1 MNSPVIIG
9 VQFED
14 VGKVYYFDSCQYPEL
29 TLGDHVIVNT
39 TRGKQLA
46 KIVQVEVSQRQG
58 NDQDIKPIER
68 PASPRDLVIRQ
79 MFSDKE
85 QEVVKSIHNFILS
98 ENMTGIKVVSAE
110 YSFDGTKLVV
120 QVNSESDPKFNVK
133 KFHHQI
139 AQMIKDVQL
148 EIRQVG
154 PRDVAKALGGMG
166 ACGLEMRC
174 CSKFLT
180 EFNSISIR
188 MAKSQDISLT
198 PSEITGMCG
207 RLRCCLLYEY
217 EFYQDA
223 RKRLPKVKKM
233 IETPMGEGKVIQV
246 LPLTHSVVVYF
257 PETGK
262 HQFTLEELESGV
274 LATPIIEKQKEEYL
288 DEDVELVRMDQT
300 DSVRTKPI
308 PHSKSNNPKSSKQNR
323 SRRNR
328 SKRK

>member
-1 MNSPVIIG
+1 M
-9 VQFED
+9 
-14 VGKVYYFDSCQYPEL
+14 
-29 TLGDHVIVNT
+29 
-39 TRGKQLA
+39 A
-46 KIVQVEVSQRQG
+46 KIVQINVIQEPG
-58 NDQDIKPIER
+58 KDQEIKPIER

-79 MFSDKE
+79 MFADKE
-85 QEVVKSIHNFILS
+85 KEAVKLIHDFILS
-98 ENMTGIKVVSAE
+98 ENMAGIKVVSAE

-120 QVNSESDPKFNVK
+120 QVNSESDPKFNAK
-133 KFHHQI
+133 KFHQQI
-139 AQMIKDVQL
+139 SQLIKDVHL

-217 EFYQDA
+217 EFYEDA
-223 RKRLPKVKKM
+223 RKRLPKIKKM

-246 LPLTHSVVVYF
+246 LPLTHSVVVYL

-262 HQFTLEELESGV
+262 HQFTIDELESGI
-274 LATPIIEKQKEEYL
+274 LATPIIEKQKIEYL
-288 DEDVELVRMDQT
+288 DEDVELVRMDQPSST
-300 DSVRTKPI
+300 EPKITSQ
-308 PHSKSNNPKSSKQNR
+308 SKSNNRKSNKQNR
-323 SRRNR
+323 GRRSR